1 VDLNCFSNFVGL
13 KTLEGFKQDAVF
25 DVLDDVVVDVLELL
39 CAFEPLLLVLLIV
52 VTVPDPESSVSLAL
66 FFLLLELKLGLTLS
80 DTVISISSLLH
91 PVGCKFIRSHVH
103 WILLNF
109 GSRNSVKLSLFFDL
123 SEFSSFSQLDVSDV
137 HYRSESNQFWDN

>member
-1 VDLNCFSNFVGL
+1 MDLNCFSNFVGL

-66 FFLLLELKLGLTLS
+66 FFLLL
-80 DTVISISSLLH
+80 
-91 PVGCKFIRSHVH
+91 
-103 WILLNF
+103 
-109 GSRNSVKLSLFFDL
+109 
-123 SEFSSFSQLDVSDV
+123 
-137 HYRSESNQFWDN
+137 